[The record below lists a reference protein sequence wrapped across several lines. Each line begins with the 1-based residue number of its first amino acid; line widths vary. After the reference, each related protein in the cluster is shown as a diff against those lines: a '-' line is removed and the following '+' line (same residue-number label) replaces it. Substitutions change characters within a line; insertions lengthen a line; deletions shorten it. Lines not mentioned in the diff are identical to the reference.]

1 MIPELAPW
9 QQRAYDQAVATLAE
23 GRLGHALLLCGPERL
38 GKRAVAEAL
47 ARYVLC
53 QSRGADG
60 RACGTCRS
68 CRLFDARSQR
78 DPVEVRPDGSP
89 AHPWGHSAHPD
100 YILVGYEWRLK
111 PSPPKPRTEIVIDQV
126 RELSERLAL
135 SAEHGVR
142 IAIVEPADAVNYNAW
157 NAILKTLEEP
167 QPGRYLW
174 LVASSPSRLPAT
186 IRSRCQQL
194 TLSPPP
200 AEQAR
205 AWLQAQATPGA
216 EQLLGLAAGAPLRA
230 VELHAA
236 KVQDRWRAL
245 LATLQGLQAGRLGVV
260 AAAAEWREA
269 GRETVPLL
277 IAICADLAR
286 WLAGGEG
293 RYGEGERLR
302 ELAAALDLAG
312 LHDYLELLLELR
324 RHLEHPLNEQL
335 LLERAFAGWQA
346 VAGGRRPSGRQ
357 Q

>member
-1 MIPELAPW
+1 MAAAERLPW
-9 QQRAYDQAVATLAE
+9 HADAWERLRSRLRAGTLP
-23 GRLGHALLLCGPERL
+23 HALLITGQPGL
-38 GKRAVAEAL
+38 GKRRL
-47 ARYVLC
+47 AYDLATAMLC
-53 QSRGADG
+53 TAPEDSGVSCGDCRG
-60 RACGTCRS
+60 
-68 CRLFDARSQR
+68 CRLVAQD
-78 DPVEVRPDGSP
+78 
-89 AHPWGHSAHPD
+89 AHPD
-100 YILVGYEWRLK
+100 FFAVGLEEEKQSIL
-111 PSPPKPRTEIVIDQV
+111 IDQI
-126 RELSERLAL
+126 RALSERLAL
-135 SAEHGVR
+135 SSQYGSYR
-142 IAIVEPADAVNYNAW
+142 IGLIDPADRMNSAAANAL
-157 NAILKTLEEP
+157 LKTLEEP
-167 QPGRYLW
+167 PAGVVL
-174 LVASSPSRLPAT
+174 LLTASRPSRLPAT